1 MAKLSDLPKIA
12 QIGVVLALVA
22 GSTIALYMLVFKP
35 IDDQNQ
41 KDLINLKGK
50 QAEVAQLA
58 PYRNKL
64 SDLENQIASLK
75 QQIDLQRRIVPDSKE
90 VPSFIDIMQGEA
102 VKAGVELRRFT
113 AKPVVA
119 HEYYSEVPFDIDVD
133 GPYYAVLNFFQRV
146 SQLERIINISNMQ
159 MASVHVAGQ
168 AHVKK
173 LYTYAPGES
182 VVANCT
188 ATTFYSN
195 TGAAPAK
202 PVKR

>member
-1 MAKLSDLPKIA
+1 MAKFSDLPKMA
-12 QIGVVLALVA
+12 QIGIVLALVA
-22 GSTIALYMLVFKP
+22 GSTLALYMLVFKP

-41 KDLINLKGK
+41 KDLVNLKAK

-58 PYRNKL
+58 PYSNKL
-64 SDLENQIASLK
+64 NDLESQIRSLT

-90 VPSFIDIMQGEA
+90 VPSFIDIMHGEA
-102 VKAGVELRRFT
+102 VKAGIEIRRYT

-146 SQLERIINISNMQ
+146 SKLERIINISNLQ
-159 MASVHVAGQ
+159 MASVHQ
-168 AHVKK
+168 ASQARVKQQ
-173 LYTYAPGES
+173 YTYAPGET
-182 VVANCT
+182 VVASCT

-202 PVKR
+202 PAKR